1 MTKKRWPTGLLIAG
15 AVLSATFG
23 LAACTKDKAADTTA
37 AASAETVAAGSD
49 TTVAAASTDTT
60 AGSSSETTTAS
71 SSETT
76 AAAAVAP
83 EKVSPGAA
91 IKLAVNPWT
100 GSAVNANVA
109 KVVLESKL
117 GTPTELVNIDES
129 PTWPGLDAGDL
140 DAVLEVWPSGHAKD
154 FDTYITAKKTVVDLG
169 KLGPEAKIGWY
180 VPTYMVEEH
189 PELATAEGFAKPE
202 LAKLFATAETGDK
215 GQFLMGDPSYVS
227 YDEQIIA
234 NLKLPLKFVVAGSE
248 AALITAIQQ
257 AVDAKKPILVQF
269 WQPQWLQ
276 SKVALTQVK
285 LPDYT
290 DACAKSAIA
299 KDGKYACDYPVDL
312 IYKAASAKLAAKNAR
327 AHAFL
332 SRFQLTT
339 AQQNEIAAKVDADK
353 MAVDVAAKEWVA
365 ANDAVVKGWLGTA

>member
-37 AASAETVAAGSD
+37 SA
-49 TTVAAASTDTT
+49 
-60 AGSSSETTTAS
+60 

-76 AAAAVAP
+76 AAAGTETTAAAAAEGDSTVAASSETTIAAAAAVP
-83 EKVSPGAA
+83 EKIPAGAA

-109 KVVLESKL
+109 KIVLESKL
-117 GTPTELVNIDES
+117 NTPTELVNIDES

-234 NLKLPLKFVVAGSE
+234 NLNLPLKFVVAGSE
-248 AALITAIQQ
+248 SALITAIQQ

-290 DACAKSAIA
+290 DACGKSAIA

-312 IYKAASAKLAAKNAR
+312 IYKAASAKLASKNAR

-365 ANDAVVKGWLGTA
+365 ANEAVVQGWLGTA